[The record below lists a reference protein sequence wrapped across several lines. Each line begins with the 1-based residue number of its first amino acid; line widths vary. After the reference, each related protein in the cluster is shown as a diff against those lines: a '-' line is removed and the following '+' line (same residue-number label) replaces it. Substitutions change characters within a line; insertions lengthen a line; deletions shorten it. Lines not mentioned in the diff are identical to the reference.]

1 MSQDE
6 LAPEQLKAIDALVGG
21 SSHAEAARRAG
32 VSRMTIYRWLSDVTF
47 CDTLK
52 ACEHEALQSLSRRML
67 TLTEDAQKALTDAMR
82 GDGNA
87 LAVRAAGIVLQHLA
101 GMQEMA
107 TFEQRLRAIEAK
119 YEAVATTGGQA

>member
-1 MSQDE
+1 MSQDD
-6 LAPEQLKAIDALVGG
+6 LTPQQLKAIDALVSGCTNID
-21 SSHAEAARRAG
+21 AARRAG
-32 VSRMTIYRWLSDVTF
+32 VSRMTLYRWLSDVTF

-67 TLTEDAQKALTDAMR
+67 TLTEDAQKALTDAMK

-101 GMQEMA
+101 GLQEVA
-107 TFEQRLRAIEAK
+107 TFEQRLRSLEER
-119 YEAVATTGGQA
+119 YEAIHQTAKA